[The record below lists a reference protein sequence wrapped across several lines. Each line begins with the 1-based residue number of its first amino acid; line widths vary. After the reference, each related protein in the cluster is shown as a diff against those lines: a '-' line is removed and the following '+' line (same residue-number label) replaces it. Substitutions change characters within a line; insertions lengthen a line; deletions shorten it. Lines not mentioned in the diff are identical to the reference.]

1 MKQVLLN
8 YSLFIDEETEA
19 QVGPV
24 MRQSV
29 VELGALSLS
38 MYYSASPGV
47 DQCLKCSLMYLSQTP
62 A

>member
-8 YSLFIDEETEA
+8 YSLFTDEETEA

-38 MYYSASPGV
+38 MYYSASP
-47 DQCLKCSLMYLSQTP
+47 QC
-62 A
+62 